1 MRSTGALRTVRA
13 LTGAVLAGA
22 ALLAAAGTAAADGPS
37 ASPGAGGEDGAP
49 AAAGTTFRLA
59 TEIRQGERAAAEG
72 SAGDY
77 FYWVFPADAGQRV
90 TVTATVKL
98 PESAGRQGASRWR
111 IDVHD
116 GLRRRQ
122 ACVHGSQT
130 RSVPADASSVELACT
145 LRTVRAWAE
154 PWSDAPLPGSYY
166 VRLTVVDLPQR
177 DLGLPVRAEIE
188 AASADAGGAHA
199 VDGTLSAPLVPLTV
213 AGPRNEGGDGD
224 ASEEEQG
231 EQGERERDDTV
242 AAGAPEDGW
251 SSGWWTDRWLWTA
264 AGGLLAAFT
273 TAAGYSLARGPG
285 RRPGTPA

>member
-1 MRSTGALRTVRA
+1 MRRTRALRA
-13 LTGAVLAGA
+13 LAGAVLTGA
-22 ALLAAAGTAAADGPS
+22 ALLATAGTATADDPS
-37 ASPGAGGEDGAP
+37 ASPGTGGEDGAP
-49 AAAGTTFRLA
+49 TAAGTTFRLA
-59 TEIRQGERAAAEG
+59 TAIRQGERAAAEG

-98 PESAGRQGASRWR
+98 PESADRQGASRWR

-130 RSVPADASSVELACT
+130 RSVPADAASVQLACT

-154 PWSDAPLPGSYY
+154 PWGDAPLPGSYY
-166 VRLTVVDLPQR
+166 IRLTVVDLPQR

-188 AASADAGGAHA
+188 ATSVEAGGAHA
-199 VDGTLSAPLVPLTV
+199 VDGRLSTPLVPLTV
-213 AGPRNEGGDGD
+213 TGPEREDRD
-224 ASEEEQG
+224 SAQEEQE
-231 EQGERERDDTV
+231 EQEEQEQEETAQ
-242 AAGAPEDGW
+242 AAGAPEGGW
-251 SSGWWTDRWLWTA
+251 SSGWWTDRWIWTA
-264 AGGLLAAFT
+264 AGGLVAAFT

-285 RRPGTPA
+285 RRPSTPPRA

>member
-1 MRSTGALRTVRA
+1 MRRTRALRA
-13 LTGAVLAGA
+13 LAGAVLTGA
-22 ALLAAAGTAAADGPS
+22 ALLATAGTATADDPS
-37 ASPGAGGEDGAP
+37 ASPGTGGEGGAP
-49 AAAGTTFRLA
+49 TAAGTTFRLA
-59 TEIRQGERAAAEG
+59 TAIRQGERAAAEG

-130 RSVPADASSVELACT
+130 RSVPADAASVQLACT

-166 VRLTVVDLPQR
+166 IRLTVVDLPQR

-188 AASADAGGAHA
+188 ATSVDAGGAHA
-199 VDGTLSAPLVPLTV
+199 VDGKLSTPLVPLTV
-213 AGPRNEGGDGD
+213 TGPRDEGGDGD
-224 ASEEEQG
+224 TSQEEQG
-231 EQGERERDDTV
+231 EPEEQERDEAV
-242 AAGAPEDGW
+242 AAGAPENGW

-273 TAAGYSLARGPG
+273 TAAGYNLARGPG
-285 RRPGTPA
+285 RRPGIRA